1 MSNLYKAFS
10 VYEGFTDRT
19 VSDPSNYPT
28 PQYYVAHSA
37 IDQIQDLSLDICN
50 NIMKIKDLKRINAEK
65 VDLARDALKFD
76 MEYMMAQQKN
86 TSMVGMMTVATLIIA
101 TICLVGRYS

>member
-1 MSNLYKAFS
+1 MSNLNLYKVFS
-10 VYEGFTDRT
+10 VYEGFGAAEYPN
-19 VSDPSNYPT
+19 SD
-28 PQYYVAHSA
+28 YYAAHSA
-37 IDQIQDLSLDICN
+37 IDKIQGLGLDISN
-50 NIMKIKDLKRINAEK
+50 NIQKIKVLNKINEEK

-86 TSMVGMMTVATLIIA
+86 TSMIGMMTVATLTIA